1 MSCETTLSAAYA
13 PPLVV
18 LTRWDGIKSASP
30 ARMIYLPYNEV
41 EDAMIIKRL
50 SEVMDGKGV
59 TVSALARGACISR
72 GAAHKL
78 YHGQN
83 GGIALDVLDKVCGFL
98 EVQVGDIL
106 VYAPEGSGAQ
116 RIEEAREHERS
127 EQQLLLDT
135 LQALLAVEATEL
147 KSALD
152 QASGMVRE
160 AVGAETVD
168 VFLHDP
174 ATESL
179 VIAGASHTPLGRRE
193 TEIGMDRLPITNGG
207 RPVEVYE
214 SGDPY
219 VTGCAERDPMVP
231 AGFTDG
237 LGVRSLAAVPLDV
250 ASRRRGLLQALSTEP
265 DAFTQE
271 ELDFLMGVARWVGL
285 LVHRAELV
293 DLLTREAVREARRT
307 GVDELVTALAHDL
320 GDHLSPLRT
329 RVDSLERRARQER
342 RKADLEDVAI
352 ASVELGR
359 LRGLLAD
366 LLELGRLGRETSAL
380 RQQHV
385 DLAALTRETAQTFH
399 SVESKVRVHAPEETV
414 VEADPDRLQQA
425 IRDLLSAAISV
436 SPDGIPVV
444 VEVGTRTGHDGRW
457 ADLCVRDE
465 TPGAVA
471 SERESPGS
479 NAGGLGLYVARA
491 VAESHG
497 GTLSVESLPREGTT
511 FCLRLPVGESE

>member
-1 MSCETTLSAAYA
+1 
-13 PPLVV
+13 
-18 LTRWDGIKSASP
+18 
-30 ARMIYLPYNEV
+30 
-41 EDAMIIKRL
+41 MIINRL
-50 SEVMDGKGV
+50 SEVMEGKGV
-59 TVSALARGACISR
+59 TISALARGACISR

-83 GGIALDVLDKVCGFL
+83 EGIALDVLDKVCGFL

-106 VYAPEGSGAQ
+106 IYAPEGSGAE
-116 RIEEAREHERS
+116 RVEEAREHERS
-127 EQQLLLDT
+127 EQQLLLDV

-147 KSALD
+147 KGALE
-152 QASGMVRE
+152 QASAMVGA
-160 AVGAETVD
+160 AVGAEAVD
-168 VFLHDP
+168 VFLHEPSTD
-174 ATESL
+174 TL

-193 TEIGMDRLPITNGG
+193 SEIGMDRLPITNGG
-207 RPVEVYE
+207 RTVEVYE

-231 AGFTDG
+231 GGFTDG

-250 ASRRRGLLQALSTEP
+250 ASRRRGVLQALSTEP
-265 DAFTQE
+265 DAFTQS
-271 ELDFLMGVARWVGL
+271 ELDFLIGVARWVGL

-293 DLLTREAVREARRT
+293 DLLTREAVRDARRT

-342 RKADLEDVAI
+342 RQADVEDVAV

-380 RQQHV
+380 RQQRV
-385 DLAALTRETAQTFH
+385 DLAALVRETVQNLDL
-399 SVESKVRVHAPEETV
+399 VESRVRLQAPEETE
-414 VEADPDRLQQA
+414 VEADPDRLRQV
-425 IRDLLSAAISV
+425 IRDLLTAAISL
-436 SPDGIPVV
+436 SPYGIPVV
-444 VEVGTRTGHDGRW
+444 VEVNTRTGHDGRW

-465 TPGAVA
+465 TPAAAAGDRA
-471 SERESPGS
+471 SPGS

-497 GTLSVESLPREGTT
+497 GTLSLETLPRGGTT
-511 FCLRLPVGESE
+511 FCLRLPMGASE